1 MKIGTLLATAG
12 LAILS
17 TSCATTQ
24 PPQSFHNTDN
34 SAVIIDSL
42 NDKRSQML
50 QPATTVRGD
59 NDTVLAKAMKS
70 SRHQTTAVTLQDY
83 DESQAG
89 LQYHIRGTPWIVE
102 LRGLEYEHF
111 VYLQDKGITNPGGL
125 ITLTQYF

>member
-1 MKIGTLLATAG
+1 MKIGTPLA
-12 LAILS
+12 LAALAVLS

-24 PPQSFHNTDN
+24 PPQSFHNSDN

-50 QPATTVRGD
+50 QPASTVWVD
-59 NDTVLAKAMKS
+59 NDTFLVKAMKL
-70 SRHQTTAVTLQDY
+70 SRPQAPAVTLQDY
-83 DESQAG
+83 DESQVG
-89 LQYHIRGTPWIVE
+89 LQYRIRGTPWYVE

-111 VYLQDKGITNPGGL
+111 VFLRDTAFTNPGGL